1 MSVRTAHLDVP
12 HGTGATTA
20 ARTAA
25 RSALRLWGF
34 TNTDWL
40 NDATLVVTELVT
52 NAIRHG
58 GGLLSLDLHAVR
70 GRVTVSVT
78 DRTRVR
84 PRRRGADLTGGR
96 GLTVIEGL
104 SRAWGVLPNRAG
116 KCVWVLLPVSA
127 RTGLA

>member
-1 MSVRTAHLDVP
+1 MSVHTARLKVP
-12 HGTGATTA
+12 HGSGATTA

-40 NDATLVVTELVT
+40 NDATLVITELVT

-58 GGLLSLDLHAVR
+58 GGLLALDLRAVR
-70 GRVTVSVT
+70 GQVTVSVT

-84 PRRRGADLTGGR
+84 PHRRRADLTGGR
-96 GLTVIEGL
+96 GLSIIDAL
-104 SRAWGVLPNRAG
+104 SRAWGVRPNHAG
-116 KCVWVLLPVSA
+116 KCVWVLLPTSA
-127 RTGLA
+127 RPGLA